1 MEPPAITL
9 MPETINTSIVED
21 NLSIDNPTSEISGT
35 PPSAAEAP
43 LVETTPSAA
52 EAPLV
57 ETTLIEAEAV
67 RECTDDFCPVNIEH
81 NGPRLFS
88 SAAVGDASIELLKGK
103 IRVPQAKI
111 GTWKHNTYG
120 EVTFTMEKFTE
131 AITNFENDVLGFEP
145 YLTFGHPIESSDA
158 NSYTEFIETAKAL
171 DGQRKRGDL
180 EQLRIEGDMLVGY
193 YTPKPEAYDAVSR
206 GEYEYSSGEFLTNF
220 TDKKTGVNR
229 GTVLVRTALT
239 NAPFIPHREKV
250 VALSQS
256 PQTIAGAVFKLSAV
270 IPEQTI
276 SNQTTMQDE
285 IIMETTETPEP
296 DGATEPSL
304 TVAKDALESMRLS
317 LEAVYEEKLAAMTKA
332 QSDVIATL
340 TKQLETI
347 EEKLSMTQSVAQAY
361 STEMSV
367 REKANRAKRLQSRG
381 VPPALIERFSLLA
394 DALQGGSRVIKLST
408 EAGGERDVTD
418 ELEELL
424 NIAVNSRP
432 VVVQQFGQ
440 SAATRPSG
448 LEAQLR
454 ELAQKNWDS
463 AKKSKV

>member
-1 MEPPAITL
+1 
-9 MPETINTSIVED
+9 MPETIDTLIVKD
-21 NLSIDNPTSEISGT
+21 NSSIDNPTFEISGT

-43 LVETTPSAA
+43 LVETT
-52 EAPLV
+52 
-57 ETTLIEAEAV
+57 LIEVEAV
-67 RECTDDFCPVNIEH
+67 RECTDDLCPVNIEH

-103 IRVPQAKI
+103 LRVPQAKI

-145 YLTFGHPIESSDA
+145 YLTFGHPIESSDV
-158 NSYTEFIETAKAL
+158 NSYDEFIETAEAL

-193 YTPKPEAYDAVSR
+193 YTPKAEAYDAVSR

-270 IPEQTI
+270 IPQQTI
-276 SNQTTMQDE
+276 PNQTTMSDE
-285 IIMETTETPEP
+285 IIMETTETPETEP
-296 DGATEPSL
+296 VPATEPSL
-304 TVAKDALESMRLS
+304 VAAKDALESMRLS

-340 TKQLETI
+340 TRQLESI
-347 EEKLSMTQSVAQAY
+347 EEKLLMTQSVAQAY
-361 STEMSV
+361 STEVSV
-367 REKANRAKRLQSRG
+367 REKARRAKRLESRG

-394 DALQGGSRVIKLST
+394 DALQSGSRVIKLST
-408 EAGGERDVTD
+408 EAGGERDVTN

-424 NIAVNSRP
+424 DIAVNSQP
-432 VVVQQFGQ
+432 VVVQQYGQ

>member
-1 MEPPAITL
+1 MKPPAITL
-9 MPETINTSIVED
+9 MPETIDTSIVED
-21 NLSIDNPTSEISGT
+21 NLTIDNPPLET
-35 PPSAAEAP
+35 PPSA
-43 LVETTPSAA
+43 T

-57 ETTLIEAEAV
+57 ETTLIETV
-67 RECTDDFCPVNIEH
+67 RECTDTVNIEH
-81 NGPRLFS
+81 NGPKLFS

-103 IRVPQAKI
+103 LRVPQAKI

-120 EVTFTMEKFTE
+120 EVTFTIEKFTE

-145 YLTFGHPIESSDA
+145 YLTFGHPIESSDVD
-158 NSYTEFIETAKAL
+158 SYNEFIETAKAL

-256 PQTIAGAVFKLSAV
+256 PQTIAEAVFKLSAV

-276 SNQTTMQDE
+276 SSQTTMPDE
-285 IIMETTETPEP
+285 IIMETNETPEP
-296 DGATEPSL
+296 VPATETSLAEEPSL
-304 TVAKDALESMRLS
+304 EAAKDALESMRLS
-317 LEAVYEEKLAAMTKA
+317 LEAVYEEKLAAMSKA

-340 TKQLETI
+340 TKQLESI
-347 EEKLSMTQSVAQAY
+347 EEKLLMTQSVAQAY
-361 STEMSV
+361 STEVSV
-367 REKANRAKRLQSRG
+367 REKANRAKRLESRG

-408 EAGGERDVTD
+408 ETGGERDVTD

-424 NIAVNSRP
+424 KTAVNSQP

-440 SAATRPSG
+440 SAATRSSG

>member
-1 MEPPAITL
+1 
-9 MPETINTSIVED
+9 MPETIDTFIVKD
-21 NLSIDNPTSEISGT
+21 NSSIDNPTFEISGG
-35 PPSAAEAP
+35 P
-43 LVETTPSAA
+43 PSAA

-57 ETTLIEAEAV
+57 ETTLIEVEAV
-67 RECTDDFCPVNIEH
+67 RECTDDLCPVNIEH

-103 IRVPQAKI
+103 LRVPQAKI

-145 YLTFGHPIESSDA
+145 YLTFGHPIESSDV
-158 NSYTEFIETAKAL
+158 NSYDEFIETAEAL

-193 YTPKPEAYDAVSR
+193 YTPKAEAYDAVSR

-270 IPEQTI
+270 IPQQTI
-276 SNQTTMQDE
+276 PNQTTMSDD
-285 IIMETTETPEP
+285 IIMETTETPETEP
-296 DGATEPSL
+296 VPATEPSL
-304 TVAKDALESMRLS
+304 VAAKDALESMRLS

-340 TKQLETI
+340 TRQLETI

-361 STEMSV
+361 STEVSV
-367 REKANRAKRLQSRG
+367 REKARRAKRLESRG

-394 DALQGGSRVIKLST
+394 DALQSGSRVIKLST
-408 EAGGERDVTD
+408 EAGGERDVTN

-424 NIAVNSRP
+424 DIAVNSQP
-432 VVVQQFGQ
+432 VVVQQYGQ

>member
-1 MEPPAITL
+1 
-9 MPETINTSIVED
+9 MPETIDTFIVKD
-21 NLSIDNPTSEISGT
+21 NSSIDNPTFEISGG
-35 PPSAAEAP
+35 P
-43 LVETTPSAA
+43 PSAA

-57 ETTLIEAEAV
+57 ETTLIEVEAV
-67 RECTDDFCPVNIEH
+67 RECTDDLCPVNIEH

-103 IRVPQAKI
+103 LRVPQAKI

-145 YLTFGHPIESSDA
+145 YLTFGHPIESSDV
-158 NSYTEFIETAKAL
+158 NSYDEFIETAEAL

-193 YTPKPEAYDAVSR
+193 YTPKAEAYDAVSR

-270 IPEQTI
+270 IPQQTI
-276 SNQTTMQDE
+276 PNQTTMSDD
-285 IIMETTETPEP
+285 IIMETTETPETEP
-296 DGATEPSL
+296 VPATEPSL
-304 TVAKDALESMRLS
+304 VAAKDALESMRLS

-340 TKQLETI
+340 TRQLETI
-347 EEKLSMTQSVAQAY
+347 EEKLLMTQSVAQAY
-361 STEMSV
+361 STEVSV
-367 REKANRAKRLQSRG
+367 REKARRAKRLESRG

-394 DALQGGSRVIKLST
+394 DALQSGSRVIKLST
-408 EAGGERDVTD
+408 EAGGERDVTN

-424 NIAVNSRP
+424 DIAVNSQP
-432 VVVQQFGQ
+432 VVVQQYGQ

>member
-1 MEPPAITL
+1 
-9 MPETINTSIVED
+9 MPETIDTSIVED
-21 NLSIDNPTSEISGT
+21 NLSIDNPTFEISGT

-43 LVETTPSAA
+43 LVETT
-52 EAPLV
+52 
-57 ETTLIEAEAV
+57 LIEVEAV
-67 RECTDDFCPVNIEH
+67 RECTDNLCPVNIEH

-103 IRVPQAKI
+103 LRVPQAKI

-145 YLTFGHPIESSDA
+145 YLTFGHPIESSDV
-158 NSYTEFIETAKAL
+158 NSYDEFIETAEAL

-193 YTPKPEAYDAVSR
+193 YTPKAEAYDAVSR

-270 IPEQTI
+270 IPQQTI
-276 SNQTTMQDE
+276 PNQTTMSDE
-285 IIMETTETPEP
+285 IIMETTETPETEP
-296 DGATEPSL
+296 VPATEPSL
-304 TVAKDALESMRLS
+304 VAAKDALESMRLS

-340 TKQLETI
+340 TRQLESI
-347 EEKLSMTQSVAQAY
+347 EEKLLMTQSVAQAY
-361 STEMSV
+361 STEVSV
-367 REKANRAKRLQSRG
+367 REKARRAKRLESKG

-394 DALQGGSRVIKLST
+394 DALQSGSRVIKLST
-408 EAGGERDVTD
+408 EAGGERDVTN

-424 NIAVNSRP
+424 DIAVNSQP
-432 VVVQQFGQ
+432 VVVQQYGQ

>member
-1 MEPPAITL
+1 
-9 MPETINTSIVED
+9 MPETIDTFIVKD
-21 NLSIDNPTSEISGT
+21 NSSIDNPTFEIPGT

-43 LVETTPSAA
+43 LVETT
-52 EAPLV
+52 
-57 ETTLIEAEAV
+57 LIEVEAV
-67 RECTDDFCPVNIEH
+67 RECTDNLCPVNIEH

-103 IRVPQAKI
+103 LRVPQAKI

-145 YLTFGHPIESSDA
+145 YLTFGHPIESSDV
-158 NSYTEFIETAKAL
+158 NSYDEFIETAEAL

-193 YTPKPEAYDAVSR
+193 YTPKAEAYDAVSR

-256 PQTIAGAVFKLSAV
+256 PQTIAEAVFKLSAV
-270 IPEQTI
+270 IPQQTI
-276 SNQTTMQDE
+276 PNQTTMSNE
-285 IIMETTETPEP
+285 IIMETTETPETEP
-296 DGATEPSL
+296 VPATEPSL
-304 TVAKDALESMRLS
+304 VAAKDALESMRLS

-340 TKQLETI
+340 TRQLESI
-347 EEKLSMTQSVAQAY
+347 EEKLLMTQSVAQAY
-361 STEMSV
+361 STEVSV
-367 REKANRAKRLQSRG
+367 REKARRAKRLESRG

-394 DALQGGSRVIKLST
+394 DALQSGSRVIKLST
-408 EAGGERDVTD
+408 EAGGERDVTN

-424 NIAVNSRP
+424 DIAVNSQP
-432 VVVQQFGQ
+432 VVVQQYGQ

>member
-1 MEPPAITL
+1 MKPPAITL
-9 MPETINTSIVED
+9 MPETIDTSIVED
-21 NLSIDNPTSEISGT
+21 NLNTDNPTFKISGT
-35 PPSAAEAP
+35 PPSATEAP
-43 LVETTPSAA
+43 LAETMPIEVET
-52 EAPLV
+52 
-57 ETTLIEAEAV
+57 V

-220 TDKKTGVNR
+220 TDKKTGLNR

-256 PQTIAGAVFKLSAV
+256 PQTIAEAVFKLSAV

-276 SNQTTMQDE
+276 SSQTTMPDE
-285 IIMETTETPEP
+285 IIMETTETLEP
-296 DGATEPSL
+296 VSATEPSL

-332 QSDVIATL
+332 QSDVIAIL

-361 STEMSV
+361 STEVSV
-367 REKANRAKRLQSRG
+367 REKANRAERLQSRG

-394 DALQGGSRVIKLST
+394 DALQSGSRVIKLST
-408 EAGGERDVTD
+408 EAGGERDVTN

-424 NIAVNSRP
+424 NIAVNSQP

>member
-1 MEPPAITL
+1 
-9 MPETINTSIVED
+9 MPETIDTLIVKD
-21 NLSIDNPTSEISGT
+21 NSSIDNPTFEISGT

-43 LVETTPSAA
+43 LVETT
-52 EAPLV
+52 
-57 ETTLIEAEAV
+57 LIEVEAV
-67 RECTDDFCPVNIEH
+67 RECTDDLCPVNIEH

-103 IRVPQAKI
+103 LRVPQAKI

-145 YLTFGHPIESSDA
+145 YLTFGHPIESSDV
-158 NSYTEFIETAKAL
+158 NSYDEFIETAEAL

-193 YTPKPEAYDAVSR
+193 YTPKAEAYDAVSR

-270 IPEQTI
+270 IPQQTI
-276 SNQTTMQDE
+276 PNQTTMSDD
-285 IIMETTETPEP
+285 IIMETTETPETEP
-296 DGATEPSL
+296 VPATEPSL
-304 TVAKDALESMRLS
+304 AVAKDALESMRLN

-340 TKQLETI
+340 TKQLEAI

-361 STEMSV
+361 STEVSV
-367 REKANRAKRLQSRG
+367 REKARRAKRLESRG

-394 DALQGGSRVIKLST
+394 DALQSGSRVIKLST
-408 EAGGERDVTD
+408 EAGGERDVTN

-424 NIAVNSRP
+424 DIAVNSQP
-432 VVVQQFGQ
+432 VVVQQYGQ

>member
-1 MEPPAITL
+1 
-9 MPETINTSIVED
+9 MPETIDTLIVKD
-21 NLSIDNPTSEISGT
+21 NSSIDNPTFEISGT

-43 LVETTPSAA
+43 LVETT
-52 EAPLV
+52 
-57 ETTLIEAEAV
+57 LIEVEAV
-67 RECTDDFCPVNIEH
+67 RECTDDLCPVNIEH

-103 IRVPQAKI
+103 LRVPQAKI

-145 YLTFGHPIESSDA
+145 YLTFGHPIESSDV
-158 NSYTEFIETAKAL
+158 NSYDEFIETAEAL

-193 YTPKPEAYDAVSR
+193 YTPKAEAYDAVSR

-270 IPEQTI
+270 IPQQTI
-276 SNQTTMQDE
+276 PNQTTMSDE
-285 IIMETTETPEP
+285 IIMETTETPETEP
-296 DGATEPSL
+296 VPATEPSL
-304 TVAKDALESMRLS
+304 VAAKDALESMRLS

-340 TKQLETI
+340 TRQLETI
-347 EEKLSMTQSVAQAY
+347 EEKLLMTQSVAQAY
-361 STEMSV
+361 STEVSV
-367 REKANRAKRLQSRG
+367 REKARRAKRLESRG

-394 DALQGGSRVIKLST
+394 DALQSGSRVIKLST
-408 EAGGERDVTD
+408 EAGGERDVTN

-424 NIAVNSRP
+424 NIAVNSQP
-432 VVVQQFGQ
+432 VVVQQYGQ

>member
-1 MEPPAITL
+1 ML
-9 MPETINTSIVED
+9 MPETIDASIVED
-21 NLSIDNPTSEISGT
+21 NLSIDNPTFEISET

-43 LVETTPSAA
+43 LVETTPIEVEAA
-52 EAPLV
+52 
-57 ETTLIEAEAV
+57 

-103 IRVPQAKI
+103 LRVPQAKI

-145 YLTFGHPIESSDA
+145 YLTFGHPIESSDVD
-158 NSYTEFIETAKAL
+158 SYNEFIETAEAL

-206 GEYEYSSGEFLTNF
+206 EEYEYSSSEFMTNF

-229 GTVLVRTALT
+229 GTVLIRTALT

-276 SNQTTMQDE
+276 SNQTTMPDE
-285 IIMETTETPEP
+285 IIMETTETPETEP
-296 DGATEPSL
+296 VPATEPSL
-304 TVAKDALESMRLS
+304 VAAKDAFENMRLS
-317 LEAVYEEKLAAMTKA
+317 LEAAYEEKLAAMTKT

-340 TKQLETI
+340 TRQLETI

-361 STEMSV
+361 STEVSV
-367 REKANRAKRLQSRG
+367 REKANRTKRLQNRG
-381 VPPALIERFSLLA
+381 VPPALIERFSLLV
-394 DALQGGSRVIKLST
+394 DALHGGSRVIKLST

-424 NIAVNSRP
+424 NTAVNSQP

>member
-1 MEPPAITL
+1 
-9 MPETINTSIVED
+9 MPETIDTFIVKD
-21 NLSIDNPTSEISGT
+21 NSSIDNPTFEIPGT

-43 LVETTPSAA
+43 LVETT
-52 EAPLV
+52 
-57 ETTLIEAEAV
+57 LIEVEAV
-67 RECTDDFCPVNIEH
+67 RECTDNLCPVNIEH

-103 IRVPQAKI
+103 LRVPQAKI

-145 YLTFGHPIESSDA
+145 YLTFGHPIESSDV
-158 NSYTEFIETAKAL
+158 NSYDEFIETAEAL

-193 YTPKPEAYDAVSR
+193 YTPKAEAYDAVSR

-256 PQTIAGAVFKLSAV
+256 PQTIAEAVFKLSAV
-270 IPEQTI
+270 IPQQTI
-276 SNQTTMQDE
+276 PNQTTMSNE
-285 IIMETTETPEP
+285 IIMETTETPETEP
-296 DGATEPSL
+296 VPATEPSL
-304 TVAKDALESMRLS
+304 VAAKDALESMRLS

-340 TKQLETI
+340 TRQLESI
-347 EEKLSMTQSVAQAY
+347 EEKLLMTQSIAQAY
-361 STEMSV
+361 STEVSV
-367 REKANRAKRLQSRG
+367 KEKARRAKRLESKG

-394 DALQGGSRVIKLST
+394 DALQSGSRVIKLST
-408 EAGGERDVTD
+408 EAGGERDVTN

-424 NIAVNSRP
+424 DIAVNSQP
-432 VVVQQFGQ
+432 VVVQQYGQ

>member
-1 MEPPAITL
+1 ML
-9 MPETINTSIVED
+9 MPETIDASIVED
-21 NLSIDNPTSEISGT
+21 NLSIDNPTFEISET

-57 ETTLIEAEAV
+57 ETTLIEVEAA
-67 RECTDDFCPVNIEH
+67 RECTDDFCPVNVEH

-103 IRVPQAKI
+103 LRVPQAKI

-145 YLTFGHPIESSDA
+145 YLTFGHPIESSDVD
-158 NSYTEFIETAKAL
+158 SYNEFIETAEAL

-180 EQLRIEGDMLVGY
+180 EQLRVEGDMLVGY

-220 TDKKTGVNR
+220 TDKNTGVNR

-285 IIMETTETPEP
+285 IIMEIETPEP
-296 DGATEPSL
+296 DDATEPSL
-304 TVAKDALESMRLS
+304 AAAKDALENMRLS
-317 LEAVYEEKLAAMTKA
+317 LEAAYEEKLAAMTKA

-340 TKQLETI
+340 TRQLETI

-361 STEMSV
+361 STEVSV
-367 REKANRAKRLQSRG
+367 REKATRAKRLQNRG

-394 DALQGGSRVIKLST
+394 DALHGGSRVIKLST

-424 NIAVNSRP
+424 NIAVNSKP
-432 VVVQQFGQ
+432 VEVQQYGQ

>member
-1 MEPPAITL
+1 
-9 MPETINTSIVED
+9 MPETIDTSIVED
-21 NLSIDNPTSEISGT
+21 NLNTDNPTFKISGT
-35 PPSAAEAP
+35 PPSATEAP
-43 LVETTPSAA
+43 LAETMPIEVET
-52 EAPLV
+52 
-57 ETTLIEAEAV
+57 V

-220 TDKKTGVNR
+220 TDKKTGLNR

-256 PQTIAGAVFKLSAV
+256 PQTIAEAVFKLSAV

-276 SNQTTMQDE
+276 SSQTTMPDE
-285 IIMETTETPEP
+285 IIMETTETLEP
-296 DGATEPSL
+296 VSATEPSL

-332 QSDVIATL
+332 QSDVIAIL

-361 STEMSV
+361 STEVSV
-367 REKANRAKRLQSRG
+367 REKANRAERLQSRG

-394 DALQGGSRVIKLST
+394 DALQSGSRVIKLST
-408 EAGGERDVTD
+408 EAGGERDVTN

-424 NIAVNSRP
+424 NIAVNSQP